1 MGPISEMDMVRLQ
14 SYSACV
20 ICIKHATQITSIFNH
35 NYFHVQ
41 SYSMDCYFRQSW
53 VDKRL
58 SFSGYKVTFDDLFH
72 ILLWLLSIC
81 FTYFC
86 SEFISV
92 FRMPLLFLLRCCERY
107 GSQVIN
113 NSDDSF
119 NLTCLEILQLA
130 KDKFLST
137 DKICFRKVIEMM
149 EFGWLLV
156 DLNCHIKY
164 QPSSLKATPVLGTHL
179 LKLF

>member
-1 MGPISEMDMVRLQ
+1 MH
-14 SYSACV
+14 
-20 ICIKHATQITSIFNH
+20 CIYKCIGAKHGSHIRDGHGKITILFCMCHIKNDTEITSMFNQ

-58 SFSGYKVTFDDLFH
+58 SFSGYKVTLFTFFT
-72 ILLWLLSIC
+72 SFC
-81 FTYFC
+81 FTFL
-86 SEFISV
+86 SL

>member
-1 MGPISEMDMVRLQ
+1 MHRCEAWVPYQRWTWWDYNLILHVSYKACHTNNIYVQPKLFSCSELFHGLLLPSKLGRQETLIFRLQ
-14 SYSACV
+14 GDFF
-20 ICIKHATQITSIFNH
+20 IFI
-35 NYFHVQ
+35 F
-41 SYSMDCYFRQSW
+41 
-53 VDKRL
+53 
-58 SFSGYKVTFDDLFH
+58 
-72 ILLWLLSIC
+72 
-81 FTYFC
+81 FC
-86 SEFISV
+86 SECMSV

-164 QPSSLKATPVLGTHL
+164 QPSSLKASPVLGHIC
-179 LKLF
+179 